1 MNIQKITIYSAAILL
16 NYYDNN
22 IEPFLENC
30 HDDILWLG
38 PARDQMI
45 RGRDNLINAFQ
56 KEEHE
61 LRFAVSDLVVY
72 PLSAGSSSSLDV
84 LLTFQVDTFWPD
96 GSSNRVDQRISLSW
110 IMQNNIPRIRL
121 CHISN
126 AIAYDTRDTIY
137 PVHYAE
143 TYKSMVLS
151 GQIKLRR
158 VAFHGKDRSMIYLK
172 PDQILY
178 AESCGSHTLLHTS
191 TQTFECVER
200 LSALCKRCEPELI
213 RCHESYLV
221 NLTYVAS
228 IQRFSF
234 TLTNGI
240 SIPIPEKRYTHVK
253 KLLTNFSSSPEVKE

>member
-1 MNIQKITIYSAAILL
+1 MNIEKYTICSATILL
-16 NYYDNN
+16 EYYDNQ
-22 IEPFLENC
+22 IQSFLENC

-38 PARDQMI
+38 PAHDQMI
-45 RGRDNLINAFQ
+45 RGKDNLIDAFQ
-56 KEEHE
+56 KEKHE
-61 LRFAVSDLVVY
+61 LRFTVSNLVVY
-72 PLSAGSSSSLDV
+72 PLDTGSPSTLDV
-84 LLTFQVDTFWPD
+84 LLTFQLDTFWPD
-96 GSSNRVDQRISLSW
+96 GSSNRVHQRISMLW
-110 IMQNNIPRIRL
+110 AMQNNIPRIRL

-126 AIAYDTRDTIY
+126 AVAYDPRDTIY

-158 VAFHGKDRSMIYLK
+158 VTFHGKDRSMIYLK
-172 PDQILY
+172 PDLILY
-178 AESCGSHTLLHTS
+178 IESCGSHTLLHTS

-234 TLTNGI
+234 TLTNGV
-240 SIPIPEKRYTHVK
+240 SIPIPEKRYTHIK
-253 KLLTNFSSSPEVKE
+253 KLLANFSSSPEVKE